1 MIALVDTGFLY
12 ALFDASDM
20 HHKDAVEALQTPG
33 LEPLLPDTVIVELA
47 YLLQA
52 RLGHAQMRA
61 YLKDLLTDLVLVSLT
76 PEDLPRINTLL
87 AEYADANLDFVDA
100 SIVAMAERLHVRHI
114 LTIDRRDF
122 LLIRPKHIQ
131 YFTILP

>member
-12 ALFDASDM
+12 ALFDAGDM